1 MIYTFI
7 IYYYIQNKYNYIL
20 PKTIWNIFKFIMSFS
35 RYTKI
40 YNEYNEQYTSAS
52 QLCITNSQKERKRK
66 QERKKEKGK
75 KFSVTL
81 LLLHAILTTLRIY
94 RTGHLFYVLEINTC
108 NKVISRLLTY
118 LYDMKKPIYS
128 AAVI

>member
-66 QERKKEKGK
+66 KAREKERKRK
-75 KFSVTL
+75 K
-81 LLLHAILTTLRIY
+81 ILCDP
-94 RTGHLFYVLEINTC
+94 FAA
-108 NKVISRLLTY
+108 SRNPYNLT
-118 LYDMKKPIYS
+118 DI
-128 AAVI
+128 